1 MHSHVYPL
9 FLINLSPRRFFQ
21 NVGLHIPLRVIL

>member
-1 MHSHVYPL
+1 MQSHVYLL

-21 NVGLHIPLRVIL
+21 NMGLHIPLRVIL